1 MKQVTIDLAGPFEEI
16 IASLRSVPPTDDLNG
31 RRNNAEWELTPEVHE
46 VVRSIYE
53 AARGRQFA
61 TPIGLVPAGP
71 PPLAPFL
78 RDTPFKVASQ
88 ADFLLQILARLY
100 GGAYS
105 KPATPPPEICRK
117 TKIPKDEFP
126 TNRSS
131 RPQHDGLS
139 HPMIYDNNHDEP
151 AYSHHHASPKSER
164 FLAPVCAHEN
174 HALGALRE

>member
-71 PPLAPFL
+71 PPRATFL
-78 RDTPFKVASQ
+78 KDTSFKVVSQ
-88 ADFLLQILARLY
+88 ADFLLQTLARLY

-105 KPATPPPEICRK
+105 KREAPPLEICRK
-117 TKIPKDEFP
+117 TKIPKGEFP
-126 TNRSS
+126 TNRSP
-131 RPQHDGLS
+131 RPQHDSLS
-139 HPMIYDNNHDEP
+139 HPIIYDNNHDEP
-151 AYSHHHASPKSER
+151 TYSHHHASSKSER
-164 FLAPVCAHEN
+164 FSAPDCTQEN

>member
-1 MKQVTIDLAGPFEEI
+1 MKQVTIDLAGPFEAI

-78 RDTPFKVASQ
+78 KHTPFNVVSQ
-88 ADFLLQILARLY
+88 ADFLLQTLARLY

-105 KPATPPPEICRK
+105 KRETPPLEDL
-117 TKIPKDEFP
+117 PK
-126 TNRSS
+126 N
-131 RPQHDGLS
+131 Q
-139 HPMIYDNNHDEP
+139 N
-151 AYSHHHASPKSER
+151 SER
-164 FLAPVCAHEN
+164 RVPGKPIFPSPARQPFSPDHI
-174 HALGALRE
+174 